1 MQTVE
6 TKMFATNPV
15 RRLVPIA
22 LFATLAWLGGCATL
36 APGGLPLGTPIA
48 QARASLFG
56 PTGEYALP
64 GGGTRL
70 EFAQGSFGKQTYML
84 DFDKSGV
91 LVSSQQVLT
100 ELNLATIAP
109 GISADELRM
118 RFGRPAWV
126 FGVQH
131 PRAHIWNYRFDGGDC
146 VWYQVSVG
154 DADQTV
160 IDASIGT
167 DPACD
172 GPSHRD

>member
-1 MQTVE
+1 MK
-6 TKMFATNPV
+6 TKMLAEKSL
-15 RRLVPIA
+15 RRPA
-22 LFATLAWLGGCATL
+22 LFSALAMLALLVGCTTL
-36 APGGLPLGTPIA
+36 APGGLPLGAPIA
-48 QARASLFG
+48 QARATWFG
-56 PTGEYALP
+56 PTGEYALL

-70 EFAQGSFGKQTYML
+70 EFAQGAFGKQTYML
-84 DFDKSGV
+84 DFDKSGL

-100 ELNLATIAP
+100 ELNLATIEP
-109 GISADELRM
+109 GLTADELRR

-131 PRAHIWNYRFDGGDC
+131 PRARVWNYRFDGGDC

-154 DADQTV
+154 DASQTV

-172 GPSHRD
+172 GPNQRE